1 MIDAGPATCAASRAP
16 SSQPDP
22 MIEPR
27 DTNVRPQNPT
37 SRLSLAGLPELLGA
51 AVAVC
56 AMGVPPRGRRGPC
69 ALGAGKAPDVS
80 RRKATKGRNAARWA
94 ALHKAGWAPHAARWA
109 PHKSGVGGAPSDE
122 GGDRVDEQAGQAAD
136 DGAVDPD
143 E

>member
-37 SRLSLAGLPELLGA
+37 SRLSLAGLPVLLGA

-80 RRKATKGRNAARWA
+80 RTKATNGRIQSKLSGFFQKGRNSARWA
-94 ALHKAGWAPHAARWA
+94 ALHNAGWAPHEARWA

-122 GGDRVDEQAGQAAD
+122 GGD
-136 DGAVDPD
+136 
-143 E
+143 